1 MATDALDSL
10 MNLRDFAEDLKICA
24 RCGFCKN
31 VCPTFK
37 FSEGFEA
44 SSPRGRLFFLHE
56 YLAGREKMTPGWVD
70 RLYRCTSCE
79 RCMEVCQT
87 KIPLVPLWEAAR
99 ARTVKLGLGPMPVH
113 VQLRESLAKFY
124 NPYGEPLSRQRDWML
139 PGMGPADKAEI
150 FVFGGCTASYRV
162 PAMLRTGVQILQ
174 KAGIPYVYR
183 GGGSTAAAAPSCALV
198 RWRRPCPSFVTTLNS
213 SMHRAQLLWCRPAAA
228 APKRSGT
235 TIPSGRKNWVCP
247 GRSRSCTLVRSTP
260 VC

>member
-183 GGGSTAAAAPSCALV
+183 GGGGALL
-198 RWRRPCPSFVTTLNS
+198 RQPHPAHWSGGGGPARHS
-213 SMHRAQLLWCRPAAA
+213 SQH
-228 APKRSGT
+228 
-235 TIPSGRKNWVCP
+235 
-247 GRSRSCTLVRSTP
+247 
-260 VC
+260 